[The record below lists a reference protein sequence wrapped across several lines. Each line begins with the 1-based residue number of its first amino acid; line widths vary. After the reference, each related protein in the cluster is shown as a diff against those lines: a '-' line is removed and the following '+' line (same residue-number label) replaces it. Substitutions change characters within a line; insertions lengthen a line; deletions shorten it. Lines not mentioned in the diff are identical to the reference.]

1 MIDAQAT
8 QTLRAGLRGQLIE
21 PGDAEY
27 DAARKVYNAMI
38 DRRPALIARCVD
50 AADVITS
57 IQFARSQGLLLA
69 VRGGGHNGGGLGICD
84 DGLVIDLSGIR
95 GVRVDPKARTARA
108 GGGCTWGDVD
118 HATHAFGLACPSGVI
133 STTGV
138 GGLTLGGGIG
148 HLTRK
153 YGLSIDNVIEAD
165 VVLADGRLVT
175 ASAQENP
182 DLYWA
187 IRGGGGN
194 FGVVTSF
201 LFRLHPVKEII
212 GGPTFW
218 PLEQGPEV
226 LRWYRDF
233 IRQAPRELNGFF
245 AYLVVPPA
253 PMFPQE
259 LHMKKM
265 CGVVWCYCG
274 AADKAEQ
281 VFEPVKKFGPPALYG
296 IHAIPFPALQSVFDG
311 LYPPG
316 HQWYW
321 RADFV
326 NDLSAAA
333 IALHQE
339 HGAKMPTMQSTMHLY
354 PIDGAVHDVG
364 RGDTAFS
371 YRRSNWASVIAGVDP
386 DPANKTAITDWTRK
400 YFDALHPHSA
410 GGAYVNFMMDEG
422 QERVQASYGEN
433 YKRLAEVKRKY
444 DPDNLFRVNQNI
456 RPAS

>member
-1 MIDAQAT
+1 MIDAQAI
-8 QTLRAGLRGQLIE
+8 QTFRAGLRGQLIQ
-21 PGDAEY
+21 PDDAEY

-38 DRRPALIARCVD
+38 DRRPAMIARCVD
-50 AADVITS
+50 AADVIAS
-57 IQFARSQGLLLA
+57 IEFARSQGLLLA

-84 DGLVIDLSGIR
+84 DGLVIDMSGIR
-95 GVRVDPKARTARA
+95 GVRVDPKARTARV

-118 HATHAFGLACPSGVI
+118 HATHAFGLACPSGII

-153 YGLSIDNVIEAD
+153 YGLSIDNVLEAD

-175 ASAQENP
+175 ANAQENA

-218 PLEQGPEV
+218 PLEKGPEV

-245 AYLVVPPA
+245 AYLTVPPA
-253 PMFPQE
+253 PMFPQA
-259 LHMKKM
+259 LHMNKM

-281 VFEPVKKFGPPALYG
+281 VFEPVKQFGPPALVWHPCDPVPRAAKRVRRPLSTGAPMVLAGRLRERAERRGYRAAPG
-296 IHAIPFPALQSVFDG
+296 TRREDADDAVDHAPVS
-311 LYPPG
+311 
-316 HQWYW
+316 
-321 RADFV
+321 RRR
-326 NDLSAAA
+326 
-333 IALHQE
+333 
-339 HGAKMPTMQSTMHLY
+339 
-354 PIDGAVHDVG
+354 
-364 RGDTAFS
+364 RG
-371 YRRSNWASVIAGVDP
+371 P
-386 DPANKTAITDWTRK
+386 
-400 YFDALHPHSA
+400 
-410 GGAYVNFMMDEG
+410 
-422 QERVQASYGEN
+422 
-433 YKRLAEVKRKY
+433 
-444 DPDNLFRVNQNI
+444 
-456 RPAS
+456 